1 MRLYD
6 SSKYMLSLITHSHAP
21 YLLPKPLTV
30 NVSSAMSDSV
40 IDRLFEDPVDLPTT
54 DLDFFL
60 DQIPIDDVS
69 TFTVVSPFSV
79 YKTYCN
85 LYGIM

>member
-1 MRLYD
+1 
-6 SSKYMLSLITHSHAP
+6 
-21 YLLPKPLTV
+21 
-30 NVSSAMSDSV
+30 MSDSV